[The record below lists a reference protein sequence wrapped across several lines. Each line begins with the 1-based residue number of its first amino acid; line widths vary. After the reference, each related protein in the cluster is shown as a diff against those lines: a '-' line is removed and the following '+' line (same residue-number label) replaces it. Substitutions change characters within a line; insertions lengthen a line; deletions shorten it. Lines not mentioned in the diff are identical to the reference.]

1 MKWNPDY
8 LLRIIAEEY
17 VLVPI
22 AGEAAKS
29 SQIIAINQTVGE
41 ICEMILQGKGF
52 EEIIE
57 AMMEEYD
64 AERQILE
71 EDLSATLSHLKA
83 LNALLP

>member
-17 VLVPI
+17 VLIPI

-41 ICEMILQGKGF
+41 ICEYILQGKSYD
-52 EEIIE
+52 EIVE
-57 AMMEEYD
+57 TLMNEYD
-64 AERQILE
+64 AERQMID
-71 EDLSATLSHLKA
+71 EDLTATITHLKA
-83 LNALLP
+83 LHALLP